1 MLEVNWLHL
10 IPLLPLAGAAFCGL
24 VGRWVPKSWVSAVAL
39 SAVLLSFLVGVTAF
53 REIAGGEGGALQIH
67 QLVYSWFSVGR
78 LSVDLGLT
86 LDRLSGTLVLVI
98 TGVGFLI
105 HLYSVGYMDEDPGY
119 WRYFAYLNLFVAAML
134 LLVLGDNLVAMFVG
148 WEGVGLCSYLLVG
161 FWFEDDAKAYAGRKA
176 FVVNRIGD
184 FGFLI
189 GVFVLFQAT
198 GTVSFASLSGVGLP
212 LATASAAAAL
222 LFVGATGKS
231 AQLPLYIWL
240 PDAMAGPT
248 PVSAL
253 IHAATMVTAGVYMVA
268 RLSFLYVQA
277 PGVLALIA
285 VVGTLTALWAALI
298 ATSQHDI
305 KKVLAYSTVSQ
316 LGYMFLGVGTGAF
329 FAGTEHLLTH
339 AFFKA
344 CLFLGSGA
352 VIHGLHGEQDMRRM
366 GGLKRHMPHTARTFL
381 IATIA
386 ITGTL
391 PLSGFFSKDEIL
403 GQALRTSAF
412 SYLTLMPGSSITLSF
427 LGPLLWVVGTF
438 TALLTS
444 FYMWRCYYLT
454 FEGEYRGPADVHPHE
469 SPWTMTLPLWI
480 LAFLSIVAVVIVL
493 PPELAHTLHLESV
506 TWKHFTEGLFR
517 LPRGGA
523 PREFAYFPEIAAYAV
538 ALAVALLGWRVAAR
552 YFKAGAQGEARA
564 EAVAARFSRLRRAL
578 ENKLYV
584 DEIYERFIVRPLWAF
599 ARGLWRIVDAWII
612 DGLLVNG
619 TGKAVAAAGAWARNF
634 QNGNVQRYAAV
645 TAVGI
650 ALLVFVLLTRG

>member
-1 MLEVNWLHL
+1 
-10 IPLLPLAGAAFCGL
+10 
-24 VGRWVPKSWVSAVAL
+24 
-39 SAVLLSFLVGVTAF
+39 
-53 REIAGGEGGALQIH
+53 
-67 QLVYSWFSVGR
+67 
-78 LSVDLGLT
+78 
-86 LDRLSGTLVLVI
+86 
-98 TGVGFLI
+98 
-105 HLYSVGYMDEDPGY
+105 
-119 WRYFAYLNLFVAAML
+119 
-134 LLVLGDNLVAMFVG
+134 
-148 WEGVGLCSYLLVG
+148 
-161 FWFEDDAKAYAGRKA
+161 
-176 FVVNRIGD
+176 
-184 FGFLI
+184 
-189 GVFVLFQAT
+189 
-198 GTVSFASLSGVGLP
+198 
-212 LATASAAAAL
+212 
-222 LFVGATGKS
+222 
-231 AQLPLYIWL
+231 
-240 PDAMAGPT
+240 
-248 PVSAL
+248 
-253 IHAATMVTAGVYMVA
+253 
-268 RLSFLYVQA
+268 
-277 PGVLALIA
+277 
-285 VVGTLTALWAALI
+285 
-298 ATSQHDI
+298 
-305 KKVLAYSTVSQ
+305 
-316 LGYMFLGVGTGAF
+316 
-329 FAGTEHLLTH
+329 
-339 AFFKA
+339 
-344 CLFLGSGA
+344 
-352 VIHGLHGEQDMRRM
+352 MRRM

-412 SYLTLMPGSSITLSF
+412 SYLTLMPGGGLTLTF
-427 LGPLLWVVGTF
+427 LGPLLWAVGTF

-454 FEGEYRGPADVHPHE
+454 FEGDYRGPADVHPHE
-469 SPWTMTLPLWI
+469 SPWAMTLPLWI
-480 LAFLSIVAVVIVL
+480 LAFLSIVAAVIVL

-584 DEIYERFIVRPLWAF
+584 DEIYERFVVRPLWAF

-619 TGKAVAAAGAWARNF
+619 TGKAVAATGAWARNF